1 MSKKIY
7 DDDDGRTI
15 ADMSGI
21 ERAPLVLPHFK
32 KKKEAPHEVPEETD
46 DASPSPEIQMSGDE
60 RRGYIFGALGAA
72 LLIGAIFVAAGAL
85 AIWLMT
91 VVWH

>member
-15 ADMSGI
+15 ADMSGV

-32 KKKEAPHEVPEETD
+32 KKKEAPREVPEED
-46 DASPSPEIQMSGDE
+46 DGSSPSPEIQMSGDE

-72 LLIGAIFVAAGAL
+72 LLIGGIFVAAGAL

-91 VVWH
+91 VIW

>member
-21 ERAPLVLPHFK
+21 DRPPMLLPRLSRFGK
-32 KKKEAPHEVPEETD
+32 KKKTEQTEDGETEAPRPED
-46 DASPSPEIQMSGDE
+46 QMSRDE

-72 LLIGAIFVAAGAL
+72 LLIGGIFVAAGAIVIFL
-85 AIWLMT
+85 LTVIW
-91 VVWH
+91 